1 MDPVTH
7 ALTSFALA
15 RGFFPRRPWWFVVSV
30 VLAGTIADLDLAS
43 VLVGPGAYLNARHTF
58 THSIAGTLV
67 VICVAVGVALLVR
80 PRKGPPQKP
89 GSTGDASIAWLLI
102 AAALAAVAH
111 LLMDLGASAGVALM
125 WPRRQTRF
133 AWDWLPR
140 VDPWILG
147 LLLAGILLPELFG
160 LVGSEIGT
168 KATSPRGRNGA
179 IAALA
184 ILLIYIGARAAL
196 HGNAVAQLD
205 AHTYRG
211 ESPQRLAAFADPVS
225 LVNWHGVVE
234 TTTQICV
241 VNVPATESTR
251 FDPESGLCTHKP
263 EDSSLLRAAQQTA
276 QVKEF
281 LQASRFPKASVGST
295 DNGTEIVLR
304 DARDSA
310 EDEKRFAIAV
320 RVLLDRKGQVN
331 SQEILWAN
339 EPPLR

>member
-1 MDPVTH
+1 
-7 ALTSFALA
+7 
-15 RGFFPRRPWWFVVSV
+15 VSV

-80 PRKGPPQKP
+80 PRNGPPQKAGP
-89 GSTGDASIAWLLI
+89 TGDASIAWLLI

-111 LLMDLGASAGVALM
+111 VLMDLGASAGVALL
-125 WPRRQTRF
+125 WPWRQTRF

-140 VDPWILG
+140 VDPWILT

-160 LVGSEIGT
+160 LIGSEIGT
-168 KATSPRGRNGA
+168 KASAPRGRNGA

-184 ILLIYIGARAAL
+184 LVLFYVGARTAL
-196 HGNAVAQLD
+196 HGNAFAQLD

-234 TTTQICV
+234 TTTQICA
-241 VNVPATESTR
+241 VNVPATESAR

-263 EDSSLLRAAQQTA
+263 EDSSLLQAAEQTA
-276 QVKEF
+276 DVKKF
-281 LQASRFPKASVGST
+281 LRASRFPKASVGTT
-295 DNGTEIVLR
+295 DDGTEIVLR

-320 RVLLDRKGQVN
+320 RVLLNRKGQVT
-331 SQEILWAN
+331 SQEVLWAS
-339 EPPLR
+339 ETRLR